1 VRPSAALEVLGLE
14 AEPDVKPVADREAFA
29 PALSLAV
36 AGADRALL
44 PLDFRR
50 SRLTPVPK
58 RKFTRGGT
66 YAMIGAA
73 ALLLAVIGLYVMV
86 EKRQAEFD
94 ALTQELKGMSESVKS
109 ARATV
114 DKVNYGRGFFDT
126 RPPYLEVLRELT
138 MTFRN
143 DEQIYVTNLNLR
155 DNRKG
160 TIQGKAARDKIVRDL
175 LDRMKKNPSF
185 GDVRMQEIR
194 ETGGKTNEF
203 SFTITFT
210 YPY

>member
-1 VRPSAALEVLGLE
+1 
-14 AEPDVKPVADREAFA
+14 
-29 PALSLAV
+29 
-36 AGADRALL
+36 
-44 PLDFRR
+44 
-50 SRLTPVPK
+50 
-58 RKFTRGGT
+58 
-66 YAMIGAA
+66 
-73 ALLLAVIGLYVMV
+73 
-86 EKRQAEFD
+86 
-94 ALTQELKGMSESVKS
+94 
-109 ARATV
+109 
-114 DKVNYGRGFFDT
+114 VNYGRGFFDK

-138 MTFRN
+138 TTFRN

-155 DNRKG
+155 ENHKH

-194 ETGGKTNEF
+194 ETGGKSNEF